1 MSPITKSSFAKVG
14 RGLWFGALAVA
25 LVVAAQIAAQRGAQ
39 VEEYPHGCDSF
50 GYLRMA
56 QEIRQAAG
64 RGELPRFNL
73 ESEHT
78 RLLID
83 LMRSRDVSPNLWDEM
98 IAPHAHHY
106 FPRAN
111 HVGVQYPPGTGLLLA
126 LFPPDKAVRGLNR
139 AIVLVFLAMGLLLL
153 ALAAAA
159 RAWVSAGFVVLALY
173 LGLDILGNMRSISF
187 SINAVLLP
195 LLLSFVCMFAA
206 LRAGERE
213 GAEGNGGGL
222 LTSARLYALASGIF
236 MGLAVLI
243 RLPVVFLLPGLLV
256 LWWSP
261 AWRAF
266 FKSTLFAFGLGVL
279 LCGIVPLLVHQHRL
293 AGAWYL

>member
-111 HVGVQYPPGTGLLLA
+111 
-126 LFPPDKAVRGLNR
+126 
-139 AIVLVFLAMGLLLL
+139 
-153 ALAAAA
+153 
-159 RAWVSAGFVVLALY
+159 
-173 LGLDILGNMRSISF
+173 
-187 SINAVLLP
+187 
-195 LLLSFVCMFAA
+195 
-206 LRAGERE
+206 
-213 GAEGNGGGL
+213 
-222 LTSARLYALASGIF
+222 
-236 MGLAVLI
+236 
-243 RLPVVFLLPGLLV
+243 
-256 LWWSP
+256 
-261 AWRAF
+261 
-266 FKSTLFAFGLGVL
+266 
-279 LCGIVPLLVHQHRL
+279 
-293 AGAWYL
+293 